1 MNDLKY
7 SSEYTGANLL
17 SSSIANKLL
26 NARTESTCL
35 SNELKVNLNENSKYN
50 KKKPKTNITKANEL
64 NNMRMSQLN
73 STTTTNT
80 SLILSSN
87 QTSSNEVEL
96 FSNQFG
102 QQQKKLIKTNS
113 NNESCNKLKN
123 LANLREVLKATHQIR
138 NNLKSLDINKDL
150 KDDLL
155 AQIEASLKLN
165 DSQQVQSS
173 SSSPSRSILKL
184 DKDAKPQKK
193 QLEPIL
199 SKIES
204 DLQESLR
211 LLKQYNQEN
220 CDGELD
226 AQENSRKIMPNKT
239 VNLNSIKYLRINEE
253 DEEPKEDRMSHS
265 SFNRND
271 SLRKNVSQK
280 QQQQQHAAELRSNAK
295 EAIIK
300 KLDFNYN
307 KRRNSI
313 DQIPLNNADYKKEA
327 KETAK
332 VKAKVKQSTSFNY
345 EKLDELATQ
354 TPLVL
359 DDSNREDSLSPPL
372 LISNNESSDAELS
385 KANGSLTKTSSLWN
399 YDELNDLRIKFTNL
413 LSDSS
418 CKTVESSPAKSSE
431 ANSPA
436 RSNEFKVIILAF

>member
-7 SSEYTGANLL
+7 SSEYTGANFL

-26 NARTESTCL
+26 NARTESSCL
-35 SNELKVNLNENSKYN
+35 SNELKVNSNENSKYN

-73 STTTTNT
+73 STTTTTNT

-96 FSNQFG
+96 ISNQFG
-102 QQQKKLIKTNS
+102 QQQKKLIKTTS

-184 DKDAKPQKK
+184 DKDVKPQKK

-226 AQENSRKIMPNKT
+226 GQENSRKMPNKT

-253 DEEPKEDRMSHS
+253 DEEQKEDRISHS

-280 QQQQQHAAELRSNAK
+280 QHAAELRSNAK

-313 DQIPLNNADYKKEA
+313 DQIPLNNTDYKKEV

-359 DDSNREDSLSPPL
+359 DDLNREDSLSPPL

-418 CKTVESSPAKSSE
+418 CKTVESSPANNSE

-436 RSNEFKVIILAF
+436 RSNEFKVIILVYN

>member
-26 NARTESTCL
+26 NARTESSCL
-35 SNELKVNLNENSKYN
+35 SNELKVNLNENCKYN

-73 STTTTNT
+73 TTTTTNT

-211 LLKQYNQEN
+211 LL
-220 CDGELD
+220 
-226 AQENSRKIMPNKT
+226 
-239 VNLNSIKYLRINEE
+239 
-253 DEEPKEDRMSHS
+253 
-265 SFNRND
+265 
-271 SLRKNVSQK
+271 
-280 QQQQQHAAELRSNAK
+280 
-295 EAIIK
+295 
-300 KLDFNYN
+300 
-307 KRRNSI
+307 
-313 DQIPLNNADYKKEA
+313 
-327 KETAK
+327 
-332 VKAKVKQSTSFNY
+332 
-345 EKLDELATQ
+345 
-354 TPLVL
+354 
-359 DDSNREDSLSPPL
+359 
-372 LISNNESSDAELS
+372 
-385 KANGSLTKTSSLWN
+385 
-399 YDELNDLRIKFTNL
+399 
-413 LSDSS
+413 
-418 CKTVESSPAKSSE
+418 
-431 ANSPA
+431 
-436 RSNEFKVIILAF
+436 